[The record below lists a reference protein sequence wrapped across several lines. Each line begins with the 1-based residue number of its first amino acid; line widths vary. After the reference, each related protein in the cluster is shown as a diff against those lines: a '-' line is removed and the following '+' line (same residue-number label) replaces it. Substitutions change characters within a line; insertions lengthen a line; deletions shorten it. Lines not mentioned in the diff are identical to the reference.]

1 MKQPAPLDLDALLV
15 AVNEFYEAR
24 GASRDRDALGAA
36 ERICFARRASLL
48 PDAVITS
55 RVDVFRSLWRRAQR
69 SDLDQYMDT
78 ALARE
83 LARNIAARS
92 DFAAGIVR
100 ENLNEAGQPVTV
112 PKHMHRHSA
121 AIRIV
126 MLLLKQ
132 EKPRG

>member
-36 ERICFARRASLL
+36 ERICFALRASLP
-48 PDAVITS
+48 PDVVITS
-55 RVDVFRSLWRRAQR
+55 RVDVSRSLWRRAQR

-83 LARNIAARS
+83 LARNIAARP
-92 DFAAGIVR
+92 DFVAGIVR
-100 ENLNEAGQPVTV
+100 ANLNEAGQPATI
-112 PKHMHRHSA
+112 PKHMHHHSA
-121 AIRIV
+121 EIRIV
-126 MLLLKQ
+126 VLPLKQ